1 MENVSNVSSEEELL
15 QLRNEGKIS
24 EAEYEE
30 LRETLQKTTKVDIGE
45 GGRDNL
51 KPTRTS
57 GLAIAS
63 LVFSLIGPIGSI
75 PAVICGHIALRKI
88 RKEATVKGYGLA
100 LAGLIIGYVVLG
112 LFIVVLTPVFLLYVD
127 RNEARRTMRESA
139 TIEIERLRNEIPTS
153 ELKSFPLD
161 NMEGLITQSGI
172 TIDKKISSDGN
183 GSLRIEAKETTTV
196 RLFETGDIDI
206 ENARLIYQARLRTEN
221 LQGKAYLE
229 MWCHFPGGGE
239 YFSKG
244 LHAALI
250 GSTGTSWTIE
260 EIPFILKKGQN
271 PDNVKLNLVIEGTGT
286 VWIDDIRLLKG
297 PLK

>member
-1 MENVSNVSSEEELL
+1 MEKVSNVSSEEELL

-24 EAEYEE
+24 DTEYEE

-45 GGRDNL
+45 CDKDNL
-51 KPTRTS
+51 KPARTS

-63 LVFSLIGPIGSI
+63 LVLSLVIPIGCI
-75 PAVICGHIALRKI
+75 PAIVCGHIALRKI
-88 RKEATVKGYGLA
+88 RKDIAVKGFGLA

-112 LFIVVLTPVFLLYVD
+112 LSIMLTIPFLLYGLRAESLNTRRDDVLT
-127 RNEARRTMRESA
+127 ELQHARK
-139 TIEIERLRNEIPTS
+139 EIATS
-153 ELKSFPLD
+153 ELKQYSLD
-161 NMEGLITQSGI
+161 STEGILDQDKV
-172 TIDKKISSDGN
+172 TIDRQISSDGN
-183 GSLRIEAKETTTV
+183 GSLRIEATETTTV

-206 ENARLIYQARLRTEN
+206 ENARLIYQAQLRTEN

-244 LHAALI
+244 LYAPLI
-250 GSTGTSWTIE
+250 GSTGTSWTTE
-260 EIPFILKKGQN
+260 EIPFKLKKGQN

-286 VWIDDIRLLKG
+286 VWIDDIRLIKNR
-297 PLK
+297 

>member
-1 MENVSNVSSEEELL
+1 MENVSNISSEEELL

-24 EAEYEE
+24 ENEYEE
-30 LRETLQKTTKVDIGE
+30 LREMLQKTAKVDIGE
-45 GGRDNL
+45 GDRDNL

-63 LVFSLIGPIGSI
+63 LVLSLVIPVGCI
-75 PAVICGHIALRKI
+75 PAIVCGHIALRKI
-88 RKEATVKGYGLA
+88 EKDTMLQGRGLA

-112 LFIVVLTPVFLLYVD
+112 LFIVPILLWSFYVSEPV
-127 RNEARRTMRESA
+127 A
-139 TIEIERLRNEIPTS
+139 IEVT
-153 ELKSFPLD
+153 ELKHYPLD
-161 NMEGLITQSGI
+161 NIEGVLTQLGV
-172 TIDKKISSDGN
+172 TLDRQISSDGN
-183 GSLRIEAKETTTV
+183 GSLRIEAIETTTI

-206 ENARLIYQARLRTEN
+206 EDARLIYQARLRTEN

-229 MWCHFPGGGE
+229 MWCYFPGGGE

-244 LHAALI
+244 LYAALI
-250 GSTGTSWTIE
+250 GSTGTSWSIE

-271 PDNVKLNLVIEGTGT
+271 PDNVKLNLVIEGRGT

-297 PLK
+297 SLR